1 MSNLLLIEYETDE
14 DILHIDDAAE
24 SSEELSEQDDEI
36 SFDEPAQVASPPAR
50 VAFPPAPVEIEELR
64 NPTPPPVATSS
75 DGTSW
80 YTDPPSANG
89 KFSAFLL

>member
-1 MSNLLLIEYETDE
+1 MSNLLEYETDE

-36 SFDEPAQVASPPAR
+36 SFDEPAR
-50 VAFPPAPVEIEELR
+50 VAFPPAPIKINELR
-64 NPTPPPVATSS
+64 NPTPPPEATSS

-89 KFSAFLL
+89 KFSAFFIIRISYL

>member
-24 SSEELSEQDDEI
+24 SSEEI

-89 KFSAFLL
+89 KFLLFYYKN